1 MLDNPLIIAAAFT
14 LLMGVAWRIRGGW
27 LALPSTTLARLVPA
41 TVYAIGAY
49 LMSDN
54 LWHLLM
60 GPLLFL
66 GTIWPWGQW
75 QDMGRVEENDDLVG
89 MAGRGMLLCLAPG
102 AFLALQG
109 YPLLLLIFG
118 FLMGPIYWLSWRIKF
133 YTMGGEVGTGLLLG
147 VLTSACYLL

>member
-109 YPLLLLIFG
+109 EAAQPGAML
-118 FLMGPIYWLSWRIKF
+118 WLAQASPDP
-133 YTMGGEVGTGLLLG
+133 GGEPSDPLPWLGLG
-147 VLTSACYLL
+147 PSHGSAGQ